1 MDIDVNFDPA
11 ETYDE
16 VSSILEDL
24 ELSGGWEILSHKL
37 FDVTKQRKD
46 NDESI
51 IFSSETIIQRL
62 PEEISEAIL
71 DPELRRQWDP
81 YFSSCESLVQW
92 GKNLQLIYTQ
102 QKYKWPLSDR
112 DFILI
117 QGISKDPEQKITIGW
132 KSIEYDKKPRLSG
145 FIRGNIQYSGY
156 VITKVSDDSS
166 HITFIEKSP
175 PNGLIPTFLWNYMQK
190 KDLETILLLKNF
202 LMS

>member
-71 DPELRRQWDP
+71 DPELRRQ
-81 YFSSCESLVQW
+81 
-92 GKNLQLIYTQ
+92 
-102 QKYKWPLSDR
+102 
-112 DFILI
+112 
-117 QGISKDPEQKITIGW
+117 
-132 KSIEYDKKPRLSG
+132 
-145 FIRGNIQYSGY
+145 
-156 VITKVSDDSS
+156 
-166 HITFIEKSP
+166 
-175 PNGLIPTFLWNYMQK
+175 
-190 KDLETILLLKNF
+190 
-202 LMS
+202 